1 VKKVGRGRAKK
12 EKESEY
18 TFEMAQRLYFEE
30 GRSIKEIANIMNVKE
45 SSIKT
50 YISQE
55 RNVGINKPYK
65 QIVKEE
71 KERRERTG
79 IRWGAGYI
87 KVEPRPV
94 EKFDLS
100 EYYTIP
106 FNGRKRERVVNDE

>member
-1 VKKVGRGRAKK
+1 MGRGRAKK

-18 TFEMAQRLYFEE
+18 TYEMAQRLYFEE
-30 GRSIKEIANIMNVKE
+30 GRSIKEIAKIMNLKE
-45 SSIKT
+45 SSVKV
-50 YISQE
+50 YLNYEKDVS
-55 RNVGINKPYK
+55 INKSYK
-65 QIVKEE
+65 QIAREE

-94 EKFDLS
+94 GKFDMS

-106 FNGRKRERVVNDE
+106 FNGKKRERIVNDE

>member
-1 VKKVGRGRAKK
+1 MGRGRGKK

-30 GRSIKEIANIMNVKE
+30 GRSIKEIAKIMNVKE
-45 SSIKT
+45 SSIRT
-50 YISQE
+50 YLNQE
-55 RNVGINKPYK
+55 RNKGINKSYK
-65 QIVKEE
+65 QIAKEE
-71 KERRERTG
+71 KERRARTG

-94 EKFDLS
+94 GKFDMS

-106 FNGRKRERVVNDE
+106 FNGRERERVVNDE

>member
-1 VKKVGRGRAKK
+1 MGRGRAKK

-18 TFEMAQRLYFEE
+18 TFEMAQRLYFED
-30 GRSIKEIANIMNVKE
+30 GKSIKEIAKIMNVKE
-45 SSIKT
+45 SSIRT

-55 RNVGINKPYK
+55 RNVSINKSYK

-71 KERRERTG
+71 KERRARTG

-94 EKFDLS
+94 GKFDMS
-100 EYYTIP
+100 EYYAIP
-106 FNGRKRERVVNDE
+106 FNNRKRERVVKDE

>member
-1 VKKVGRGRAKK
+1 MGRGRAKK

-30 GRSIKEIANIMNVKE
+30 GRSIKEIANIMNLKE
-45 SSIKT
+45 SSVKV
-50 YISQE
+50 YLNYEKDVS
-55 RNVGINKPYK
+55 INKSYK
-65 QIVKEE
+65 QIAREE

-106 FNGRKRERVVNDE
+106 FNGKKRDKVVNDE

>member
-1 VKKVGRGRAKK
+1 M

-45 SSIKT
+45 SSIRT

-71 KERRERTG
+71 KERRARTG
-79 IRWGAGYI
+79 IRWEQDI
-87 KVEPRPV
+87 LRLSH
-94 EKFDLS
+94 DLLKS
-100 EYYTIP
+100 LIYLNIILFLSMTGKEI
-106 FNGRKRERVVNDE
+106 RS